1 MKILYS
7 RVSTIS
13 QNPGRQ
19 LINSKDY
26 DYVLT
31 DYCSGSIPLFER
43 PQGSQLKKLIDGGN
57 NVEIHI
63 SSIDRLGR
71 DLLSTI
77 QSWNWFTENNV
88 IIECKNPIL
97 RNINEDG
104 TVDKFSELMLSILS
118 TMSQFEKSLIRE
130 RQMEGIKI
138 RKEKGLYGGRRIG
151 TTDTTERFLK
161 KKRSQDILNYLNKGT
176 YSYDEISKIL
186 SVSTTTVTKV
196 KKMSQLVKESS
207 GKV

>member
-1 MKILYS
+1 MIVLYT
-7 RVSTIS
+7 RVSTLS
-13 QNPGRQ
+13 QNPDRQ
-19 LINSKDY
+19 LTNSKEY

-43 PQGSQLKKLIDGGN
+43 PQGSQLKRLTEVYD

-88 IIECKNPIL
+88 IIECKNPNI
-97 RNINEDG
+97 RNIDENG
-104 TVDKFSELMLSILS
+104 NVDKFSELMLSILS

-130 RQMEGIKI
+130 RQLEGIKI

-161 KKRSQDILNYLNKGT
+161 KKKSQDILNYLNKGT

-196 KKMSQLVKESS
+196 KKMSQLVTK
-207 GKV
+207 G

>member
-1 MKILYS
+1 MIVLYT
-7 RVSTIS
+7 RVSTLG
-13 QNPGRQ
+13 QNPDRQ
-19 LINSKDY
+19 LTNSKEY

-31 DYCSGSIPLFER
+31 DYCSGSIPLYER
-43 PQGSQLKKLIDGGN
+43 PKGSEVKKMIDNGTLKKL
-57 NVEIHI
+57 VIHDVTRI
-63 SSIDRLGR
+63 GR
-71 DLLSTI
+71 NTLDVLTIWTDLTQRGI
-77 QSWNWFTENNV
+77 V
-88 IIECKNPIL
+88 IECKNPRL

-104 TVDKFSELMLSILS
+104 NVDKFSELMLSILS

-130 RQMEGIKI
+130 RQLEGIKI

-176 YSYDEISKIL
+176 YSYSEISLIL
-186 SVSTTTVTKV
+186 STSTTTVTKV
-196 KKMSQLVKESS
+196 KKLSQMVKEST

>member
-1 MKILYS
+1 MIVLYT
-7 RVSTIS
+7 RVSTIE
-13 QNPGRQ
+13 QNPDRQ
-19 LINSKDY
+19 LTNSKEY

-31 DYCSGSIPLFER
+31 DYCSGSIPLYER
-43 PQGSQLKKLIDGGN
+43 PKGSEVKKMIDSGTLKKL
-57 NVEIHI
+57 VIHDVTRI
-63 SSIDRLGR
+63 GR
-71 DLLSTI
+71 NTLDVLTIWSDLTQRGI
-77 QSWNWFTENNV
+77 V
-88 IIECKNPIL
+88 IECKNPTL

-130 RQMEGIKI
+130 RQLEGIKI

-176 YSYDEISKIL
+176 YSYSEISLIL
-186 SVSTTTVTKV
+186 STSTTTVTKV
-196 KKMSQLVKESS
+196 KKLSQMVKEST

>member
-1 MKILYS
+1 MIVLYS
-7 RVSTIS
+7 RCSGVDQNIS
-13 QNPGRQ
+13 RQ
-19 LINSKDY
+19 LTNSKDY

-43 PQGSQLKKLIDGGN
+43 PQGSQLKKMIDNGTLQRMD
-57 NVEIHI
+57 VH
-63 SSIDRLGR
+63 SIDRLGR
-71 DLLSTI
+71 STLDVLSVWTDLTQRGI
-77 QSWNWFTENNV
+77 V
-88 IIECKNPIL
+88 IECKNPTL

-186 SVSTTTVTKV
+186 SVSTTTVAKV
-196 KKMSQLVKESS
+196 KKLSQMVRESS
-207 GKV
+207 K

>member
-7 RVSTIS
+7 RVSTLS
-13 QNPGRQ
+13 QNPERQ

-88 IIECKNPIL
+88 IIECKNPTL

-161 KKRSQDILNYLNKGT
+161 KKKSQDILNYLNKGT

-196 KKMSQLVKESS
+196 KKLSQMVKESS
-207 GKV
+207 NNV

>member
-1 MKILYS
+1 MIVLYS
-7 RVSTIS
+7 RCSGVDQNIS
-13 QNPGRQ
+13 RQ
-19 LINSKDY
+19 LTNSKDY

-43 PQGSQLKKLIDGGN
+43 PQGSQLKKMIENGTLKRMD
-57 NVEIHI
+57 VH
-63 SSIDRLGR
+63 SIDRLGR

-88 IIECKNPIL
+88 IIECKNPTL

-151 TTDTTERFLK
+151 SKDSVSSFLN
-161 KKRSQDILNYLNKGT
+161 KKRSQSVLNLLNKGT
-176 YSYDEISKIL
+176 YSYNEISKIL

-207 GKV
+207 NNV

>member
-1 MKILYS
+1 MIVLYT
-7 RVSTIS
+7 RVSTIE
-13 QNPGRQ
+13 QNPDRQ
-19 LINSKDY
+19 LTNSKEY

-31 DYCSGSIPLFER
+31 DYCSGSIPLYER
-43 PQGSQLKKLIDGGN
+43 PKGSEVKKMIDSGTLKKM
-57 NVEIHI
+57 VIHDVTRI
-63 SSIDRLGR
+63 GR
-71 DLLSTI
+71 NTLDVLTIWSDLTQRGI
-77 QSWNWFTENNV
+77 V
-88 IIECKNPIL
+88 IECKNPTL

-104 TVDKFSELMLSILS
+104 SVDKFSELMLSILS

-130 RQMEGIKI
+130 RQLEGIKI

-151 TTDTTERFLK
+151 TTDSTERFLK

-196 KKMSQLVKESS
+196 KKMSQMVKEST

>member
-7 RVSTIS
+7 RVSTLS
-13 QNPGRQ
+13 QNPDRQ
-19 LINSKDY
+19 LTNSKEY

-31 DYCSGSIPLFER
+31 DYCSGSIPLFLR
-43 PQGSQLKKLIDGGN
+43 PQGSQLKRLTEVND

-88 IIECKNPIL
+88 IIECKNPNI
-97 RNINEDG
+97 RNIDENG
-104 TVDKFSELMLSILS
+104 TIDKFSELMLSILS

-130 RQMEGIKI
+130 RQLEGIKV

-151 TTDTTERFLK
+151 TVDSVQSFLK
-161 KKRSQDILNYLNKGT
+161 KKRSQDILNYLSKGT

-186 SVSTTTVTKV
+186 SVSTTTITKV
-196 KKMSQLVKESS
+196 KKMSQNVLN
-207 GKV
+207 